1 MLVRTKG
8 AEIGVRTK
16 IIPGLDSS
24 LSVFILDQASEIVFE
39 GDAGDTS
46 ASRPSQRYG
55 FEWTNQYRP
64 NSWLDFDA
72 DLSMTHAR
80 FVGFDSEQAALYAS
94 LAGYPQAQL
103 GNAPGNYIPNA
114 PAVVASA
121 GITIGE
127 KTGYFGTLRWR
138 YLGASPL
145 TEDNAFRSPATSIVN
160 ARIGYRWKNGWSVHL
175 DILNLLNTQANQI
188 TYAYGSI
195 IKTDSLYNL
204 CFVAQTAPACRLP
217 ERRHGL
223 RSASDGAAC
232 TEAYAHGPVLIVLQ
246 RGERCNEAIGFSN
259 LNCPA
264 NTEKYPCSCT
274 RMIANRRDLPDK
286 SVRRMICQNDL
297 VYIDRR
303 SRARPWRKLPLR
315 GGR

>member
-1 MLVRTKG
+1 VDRVADPNAASVPIGSSPLLVRTKG

-16 IIPGLDSS
+16 MIPGLDSS

-114 PAVVASA
+114 PTVVASA

-160 ARIGYRWKNGWSVHL
+160 ARIGYRWENGWSVHL

-204 CFVAQTAPACRLP
+204 CFVAQTAPTA
-217 ERRHGL
+217 
-223 RSASDGAAC
+223 
-232 TEAYAHGPVLIVLQ
+232 V
-246 RGERCNEAIGFSN
+246 
-259 LNCPA
+259 
-264 NTEKYPCSCT
+264 
-274 RMIANRRDLPDK
+274 
-286 SVRRMICQNDL
+286 CQNGVMDYVL
-297 VYIDRR
+297 H
-303 SRARPWRKLPLR
+303 PMEPLAVR
-315 GGR
+315 VTLLGSF

>member
-1 MLVRTKG
+1 MKPLTSATRSSSIVTVRRSKEPVDRVADPNAASVRIGSSPLLVRTKG

-80 FVGFDSEQAALYAS
+80 FVGFDNEQAALYAS

-160 ARIGYRWKNGWSVHL
+160 ARIGYRWENGWSVHL

-195 IKTDSLYNL
+195 IKTDSLYNF
-204 CFVAQTAPACRLP
+204 CFVTQTAPA
-217 ERRHGL
+217 
-223 RSASDGAAC
+223 A
-232 TEAYAHGPVLIVLQ
+232 V
-246 RGERCNEAIGFSN
+246 
-259 LNCPA
+259 
-264 NTEKYPCSCT
+264 
-274 RMIANRRDLPDK
+274 
-286 SVRRMICQNDL
+286 CQNGVMDYVL
-297 VYIDRR
+297 H
-303 SRARPWRKLPLR
+303 PMEPLAVR
-315 GGR
+315 VTLLGSF